1 MQAGRRPRRVT
12 KTQPARIVETVYF
25 GAQTAYTASPAAG
38 RPPCPYVPALRPSS
52 LLRCSLLSRARAGKK
67 KSAPSADCAQSLGCS
82 STGLCTSKDGKCVV
96 GSNEDCSR
104 GAPCKASGF
113 CTAKDGVCVVSS
125 DSDCSQSELCKN
137 QHRCVA
143 RNGACVDP
151 AFNPALLNP
160 SLTNEQAPE
169 KFKVKFTT
177 SKGDFV
183 VEVTRAWAPLAAER
197 LYTLV
202 KIGYYT
208 DVAFY
213 RVDDSSVEFGIHG
226 KPEVSAA
233 WAELAM
239 KDDPPKQPNDRGYLG
254 FVRPRPNGRWAPLVV
269 YLKNSRELD
278 QVGYSPVAR
287 VVQGMNVLDSL
298 SKATGEA
305 AKIQAGGNTYL
316 KASLPQL
323 DYVKSASLL

>member
-1 MQAGRRPRRVT
+1 MPVRACVT
-12 KTQPARIVETVYF
+12 TVIALALLASFACQSREEKERTLTQQCKQEGPCKKQGLCT
-25 GAQTAYTASPAAG
+25 GLCSPE
-38 RPPCPYVPALRPSS
+38 PC
-52 LLRCSLLSRARAGKK
+52 RCVVGS
-67 KSAPSADCAQSLGCS
+67 SADCAQSLGCS